1 VRASVSIV
9 LFFLLSGFFLAALI
23 GAVERNRRLL
33 GIAGACLVVLVCI
46 IVFVKPVQLP
56 SLSVL
61 RHGTTTTTTTAG
73 SSGGSSGT
81 VPAGTSSTGAPSG
94 ASAEAALVQ

>member
-1 VRASVSIV
+1 M

-61 RHGTTTTTTTAG
+61 RHGTTTTTPT
-73 SSGGSSGT
+73 
-81 VPAGTSSTGAPSG
+81 TGAPSG
-94 ASAEAALVQ
+94 ASAEVALVQ